1 MQCNEGQRS
10 DGSKVR
16 LETGRQRDGRTRV
29 TANAVGKQTIGVA
42 QVKLC
47 ETVFTLYSRLYD
59 RLYKRSHKHSRL
71 YNRKGELCK

>member
-1 MQCNEGQRS
+1 M
-10 DGSKVR
+10 
-16 LETGRQRDGRTRV
+16 
-29 TANAVGKQTIGVA
+29 TANAVGKQTIGVV

-47 ETVFTLYSRLYD
+47 ETVFTLYSRLYN

>member
-1 MQCNEGQRS
+1 
-10 DGSKVR
+10 
-16 LETGRQRDGRTRV
+16 V

-47 ETVFTLYSRLYD
+47 ETVFTLYSRLYN